1 MIACGRS
8 ILVGAPSLKIVVS
21 SGGFLT
27 IYCKGSFFAT
37 FYRLCLRLLQYLPPI
52 MVTVHVQDMS
62 FANATLGSRHSTMI
76 SASVNVSYFFIL
88 SPFFLT
94 L

>member
-1 MIACGRS
+1 MLS
-8 ILVGAPSLKIVVS
+8 SKYLLILYLFMLNSVPSS
-21 SGGFLT
+21 
-27 IYCKGSFFAT
+27 
-37 FYRLCLRLLQYLPPI
+37 LQYLPPI

>member
-27 IYCKGSFFAT
+27 IYCKGSFFVT
-37 FYRLCLRLLQYLPPI
+37 FYRLCLRLL
-52 MVTVHVQDMS
+52 
-62 FANATLGSRHSTMI
+62 
-76 SASVNVSYFFIL
+76 
-88 SPFFLT
+88 
-94 L
+94 